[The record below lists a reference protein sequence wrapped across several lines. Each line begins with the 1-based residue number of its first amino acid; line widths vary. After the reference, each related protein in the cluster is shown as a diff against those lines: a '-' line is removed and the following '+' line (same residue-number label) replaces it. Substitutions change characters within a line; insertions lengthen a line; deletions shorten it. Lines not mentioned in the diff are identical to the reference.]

1 MSLFGIR
8 NEQLE
13 IANAYDEESIT
24 PKRCSKGESVGDGSS
39 YSTDASL
46 RVALPFARK
55 ELETITFCCSALSVR
70 PTETGSSGFSTS
82 CF

>member
-1 MSLFGIR
+1 MRLFGIR

-55 ELETITFCCSALSVR
+55 ELETITFCCSALSVC